1 MRRIDFRGQRLDTK
15 EWTYGC
21 LLITEL
27 KGNLEPLHYFIC
39 PIKNEGMHRVMPET
53 VGQFT
58 GLHDKNGKEIYE
70 GDIVEYEDY
79 SNGLYL
85 FKEQPKAKGVI
96 KINDLLSEIYLKG
109 LGTFEGNKVEV
120 IGNIYEN
127 PELLEV
133 SHG

>member
-58 GLHDKNGKEIYE
+58 GFHDKNGKEIYE
-70 GDIVEYEDY
+70 GDIVNCREYECYGKIEWNENSASFYFCVFVDTNCFDEERLYDY
-79 SNGLYL
+79 VDEL
-85 FKEQPKAKGVI
+85 
-96 KINDLLSEIYLKG
+96 
-109 LGTFEGNKVEV
+109 EV
-120 IGNIYEN
+120 IGDIYNNAEMFTMQN
-127 PELLEV
+127 
-133 SHG
+133 